1 MSPFSRTNGL
11 RDSVSLIPQTPQETI
26 KAILVIAV
34 TLFAAL
40 RASLSDDVF
49 SPVEGVQL
57 IIQAATLIPVFLL
70 TGVVLKTIAAF
81 VLAGLQFLVPS
92 ISALAGWQAWSSLT
106 FDDYAGAILA
116 AMLAVGIA
124 VVPNAPPPA
133 PVDVVVLNEAAA
145 TKPSYQPATAT
156 PPAGSSGVSRPTPPT
171 TGPTGGA
178 GDSGANYG

>member
-1 MSPFSRTNGL
+1 MSPFSRTNRL
-11 RDSVSLIPQTPQETI
+11 RESVSLIPQTPQETV
-26 KAILVIAV
+26 KALLVIAV

-40 RASLSDDVF
+40 RASLSDGTF

-70 TGVVLKTIAAF
+70 TGVALKTIAAF

-124 VVPNAPPPA
+124 VVPNAPAPA
-133 PVDVVVLNEAAA
+133 PVDVVVVNETPAPKAHYEGSSLN
-145 TKPSYQPATAT
+145 AT
-156 PPAGSSGVSRPTPPT
+156 PSAGGSGVSRPTV
-171 TGPTGGA
+171 GPSGTA
-178 GDSGANYG
+178 GDSGPANG

>member
-1 MSPFSRTNGL
+1 MSLPSSTALASRG
-11 RDSVSLIPQTPQETI
+11 VELIPKTPQETV
-26 KAILVIAV
+26 KALLVIAV

-70 TGVVLKTIAAF
+70 TGVLLKTIAAF
-81 VLAGLQFLVPS
+81 ILAGLQFLVPA

-116 AMLAVGIA
+116 AMLAIGIA
-124 VVPNAPPPA
+124 VIPNAPAPA
-133 PVDVVVLNEAAA
+133 PVDVVVVAESPAS
-145 TKPSYQPATAT
+145 KPAYEGRPLQAT
-156 PPAGSSGVSRPTPPT
+156 PPSKGYPIGLPSSGPLGT
-171 TGPTGGA
+171 A
-178 GDSGANYG
+178 GDSGAANG

>member
-11 RDSVSLIPQTPQETI
+11 RESVSLIPQTPQETV

-57 IIQAATLIPVFLL
+57 VIQAATLIPVFLL
-70 TGVVLKTIAAF
+70 SGVVLKTIAAF
-81 VLAGLQFLVPS
+81 VLAGLQFLVPAVTS
-92 ISALAGWQAWSSLT
+92 LAGWQAWGSLT

-116 AMLAVGIA
+116 AMLAIGIA
-124 VVPNAPPPA
+124 VVPNAPAPA
-133 PVDVVVLNEAAA
+133 PVDVVVVAEAD
-145 TKPSYQPATAT
+145 TSKPSYEPAERD
-156 PPAGSSGVSRPTPPT
+156 GSLDAIMPQSARNIPSAVKD
-171 TGPTGGA
+171 GPR
-178 GDSGANYG
+178 YG

>member
-1 MSPFSRTNGL
+1 MSIPRTDVAKRG
-11 RDSVSLIPQTPQETI
+11 VELIPKTPQETV
-26 KAILVIAV
+26 KALLVIAV

-92 ISALAGWQAWSSLT
+92 ISALAGWQSWSSLT

-116 AMLAVGIA
+116 AMLAIGIA

-133 PVDVVVLNEAAA
+133 PVDVVVVESQPKN
-145 TKPSYQPATAT
+145 PSYERLAGLGAK
-156 PPAGSSGVSRPTPPT
+156 PPTGGSGISRPTR
-171 TGPTGGA
+171 GPLGAA
-178 GDSGANYG
+178 GDSGAANG